1 MMIGFLFLV
10 GCDLANTP
18 TAQVEEYLSK
28 YQRLDNEISLDES
41 FLIEEKDLNSNIIKV
56 MVNVLVYNDE
66 LYNEFKNTRNITS

>member
-28 YQRLDNEISLDES
+28 YQRLDKEISLDES
-41 FLIEEKDLNSNIIKV
+41 FLIGEKNLEESLKKEYQKIGRAHV
-56 MVNVLVYNDE
+56 
-66 LYNEFKNTRNITS
+66 

>member
-28 YQRLDNEISLDES
+28 YQRLDNATKNKLIKKDKHNAVDFVKNPIFMFVKKDFYK
-41 FLIEEKDLNSNIIKV
+41 FLMYLA
-56 MVNVLVYNDE
+56 L
-66 LYNEFKNTRNITS
+66 